1 MFKVGSPEL
10 AFVFLSLELGEFH
23 IKRPGLAIQ
32 REIRVIG
39 SIPAFLLDSLDERCL
54 SFFGDFPAILVGE
67 LLRLIL
73 WSDKTVDGKVA
84 GSVLGEDGFPIFLA
98 CLLEMHSGAAELIFR
113 RIEVLAA
120 FRALADD
127 DRVSVA

>member
-1 MFKVGSPEL
+1 MVLSEAALFKVGSPEL
-10 AFVFLSLELGEFH
+10 AFVFLSLELGELH
-23 IKRPGLAIQ
+23 IKRPCLAIQ

-54 SFFGDFPAILVGE
+54 SFFGDLPAILVGE

-98 CLLEMHSGAAELIFR
+98 
-113 RIEVLAA
+113 
-120 FRALADD
+120 
-127 DRVSVA
+127 